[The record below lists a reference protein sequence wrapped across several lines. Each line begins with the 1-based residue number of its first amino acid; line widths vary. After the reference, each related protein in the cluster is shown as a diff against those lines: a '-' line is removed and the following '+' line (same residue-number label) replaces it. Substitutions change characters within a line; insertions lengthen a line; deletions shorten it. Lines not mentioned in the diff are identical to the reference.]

1 MTSVDQ
7 QLFSEEDVDL
17 PTLDCGT
24 CHQSFGHKRNLTR
37 HKDKNRCMFAQPSTA
52 SDICLIFSTQN
63 VAEVMEATSSY
74 KKLEMAKLL
83 ETCVKD
89 IYPMIFTGRGA
100 GVADVP
106 AVRDVVAVHGSVNNY
121 KLLAAMIDESHTG
134 QVALPKRVKMPC
146 TLCQGE
152 LVLSGLTKP
161 RMLSYFDVD
170 EDRDNWLVSK
180 KHRKNGNKKFS
191 SDNLPTDPAV
201 GNKQQE
207 QSASDYSVWSS
218 MNIILGLI

>member
-1 MTSVDQ
+1 M
-7 QLFSEEDVDL
+7 
-17 PTLDCGT
+17 
-24 CHQSFGHKRNLTR
+24 
-37 HKDKNRCMFAQPSTA
+37 DKIN
-52 SDICLIFSTQN
+52 
-63 VAEVMEATSSY
+63 
-74 KKLEMAKLL
+74 L
-83 ETCVKD
+83 ETI
-89 IYPMIFTGRGA
+89 IYRVTR
-100 GVADVP
+100 
-106 AVRDVVAVHGSVNNY
+106 VRDVVAVHGSVNNY